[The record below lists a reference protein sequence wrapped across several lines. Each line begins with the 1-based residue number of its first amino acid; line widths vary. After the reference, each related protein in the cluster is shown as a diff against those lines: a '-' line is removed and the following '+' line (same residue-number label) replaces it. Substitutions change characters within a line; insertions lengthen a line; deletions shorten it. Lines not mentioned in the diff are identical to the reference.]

1 MTLCLNP
8 ADKMNSF
15 LVLFAVC
22 VIASCSAFTMAP
34 ARAFRSSSSL
44 MMADLTDTMK
54 FKTIFRLK
62 FSSLYGAI
70 AAAGL
75 EETLKGPGPFTSK
88 NHC

>member
-1 MTLCLNP
+1 
-8 ADKMNSF
+8 
-15 LVLFAVC
+15 
-22 VIASCSAFTMAP
+22 MAP

-75 EETLKGPGPFTSK
+75 EETLKGPGPFTSEY
-88 NHC
+88 HY